1 MVWKGGSL
9 EDYSIV
15 TVIRDMNRLL
25 RRLFSFRSFKTFWR
39 EMFVLAYEC
48 SGRWCGVYGVSVEI
62 EIVRKNVKVSVGFYS
77 VSEGNIS

>member
-9 EDYSIV
+9 EEYLVV
-15 TVIRDMNRLL
+15 TVFRDMNRLF

-39 EMFVLAYEC
+39 EMFVFAYGC

-62 EIVRKNVKVSVGFYS
+62 ETVKKNVRVSRSLFC
-77 VSEGNIS
+77 I